1 MNIKMEQKIKLEL
14 TVHHLNV
21 VISGLMKLPMETAM
35 TTFAEVQKQA
45 DTQLNINREAFG
57 GSLSD
62 KVLN

>member
-14 TVHHLNV
+14 TVQQLNV
-21 VISGLMKLPMETAM
+21 VISGLMKLPMEVAM

-45 DTQLNINREAFG
+45 DTQLNVNREAIG